1 MSSASRVP
9 TPVNEDQLRSRIE
22 QQSQLIAI
30 LKQRA
35 DANLIQ
41 SETYKKE
48 FESLTGQIEVLALQV
63 QDEVKRRELT
73 ESRFDVLAKNHD
85 EMIKLKDEYKMACHK
100 LKQEGEE
107 LKLSNNTQSSVLLL
121 ERESELAKLRTR
133 VIELEENQRARTL
146 ECGALENRCQQ
157 LECRL
162 QEMGRSRELDH
173 EAVCAEISAL
183 KSSLLGSQEKQLQ
196 LMAAADSK
204 QMKIDEFTVLKE
216 ELEKLV
222 ATQEVNMKVHARNN
236 RFTTQSTHLMHRKR
250 QLP

>member
-1 MSSASRVP
+1 
-9 TPVNEDQLRSRIE
+9 
-22 QQSQLIAI
+22 
-30 LKQRA
+30 
-35 DANLIQ
+35 
-41 SETYKKE
+41 
-48 FESLTGQIEVLALQV
+48 
-63 QDEVKRRELT
+63 
-73 ESRFDVLAKNHD
+73 
-85 EMIKLKDEYKMACHK
+85 MIKLKDEYKMACHK

-183 KSSLLGSQEKQLQ
+183 KSSLLG
-196 LMAAADSK
+196 
-204 QMKIDEFTVLKE
+204 VC
-216 ELEKLV
+216 
-222 ATQEVNMKVHARNN
+222 ARCD
-236 RFTTQSTHLMHRKR
+236 K
-250 QLP
+250 